1 MKKVTIALVHGSAA
15 GLAFSFALSCDYLFM
30 HQDAQL
36 AMNFNGVGLI
46 PDGGGHFF
54 LTKRVSEQTAKQL
67 IWSGQKSSLA
77 EEALKLRLADGVFQ
91 DEVDA
96 YQKVCVKP
104 FMNMPLQAF
113 IETKLIYFQQSEP
126 ESLAVLQKERA
137 ADRQD

>member
-30 HQDAQL
+30 HQDAKL

-46 PDGGGHFF
+46 PDGGGIFPH
-54 LTKRVSEQTAKQL
+54 KRVSEQTAKQL
-67 IWSGQKSSLA
+67 IWSGQKLPA

-91 DEVDA
+91 DEVDT
-96 YQKVCVKP
+96 YQKCVKP

-113 IETKLIYFQQSEP
+113 IETKMIYFQQSE
-126 ESLAVLQKERA
+126 SKLLAVLQKREQH
-137 ADRQD
+137 RQD